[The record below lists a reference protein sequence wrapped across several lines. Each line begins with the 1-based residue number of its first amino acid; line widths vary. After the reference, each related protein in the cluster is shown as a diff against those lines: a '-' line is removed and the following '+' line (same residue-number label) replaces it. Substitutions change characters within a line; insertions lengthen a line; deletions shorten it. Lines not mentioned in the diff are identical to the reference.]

1 VIPRLDEFNSVG
13 EHPID
18 HTMFL
23 VNSAAPATGEIMAQR
38 LGFAYS
44 PKWIDENRRHQV
56 KNPKRGV
63 AVSLNPAPQVLAE
76 VR

>member
-1 VIPRLDEFNSVG
+1 MIARLEKVDSLSG
-13 EHPID
+13 HPID

-44 PKWIDENRRHQV
+44 PEWIVENRRHKV
-56 KNPKRGV
+56 KNPKRGF
-63 AVSLNPAPQVLAE
+63 AVSLNPAPQVLAK

>member
-1 VIPRLDEFNSVG
+1 VIPRLDEFNSVV
-13 EHPID
+13 EHSID
-18 HTMFL
+18 DTMFP